1 MRRPVARVSLSPI
14 VAACLALSAT
24 LPLSPTARGMDRVR
38 AEANI
43 DAAVAKYGLTGK
55 GVLVALIDR
64 GIDWRNNDF
73 RNPDGTTRIAYIFD
87 LTDDT
92 GAFAAGNTY
101 GKGTLYTRQQ
111 INSALT
117 GGPTLATREALGH
130 GTATAGIS
138 AGNGRNSVGGKYR
151 GVAPEATLLIIKI
164 TADGTPAHDSEPAD
178 AAFYDPARIPI
189 ALDFVKDKALE
200 LGMPAA
206 MILNLG
212 STGSS
217 TDGTSSLARK
227 IDATV
232 GPGVPGLVFLTGPG
246 DQGGIANRAG
256 GNVAQGATEAIRI
269 QKGLAGSLVFDL
281 WYPGADRFD
290 VTIQTP
296 SGPFGPYF
304 SPATNADFATVS
316 NATLV
321 YYQLGSTRV
330 FDGVQNGK
338 RQIWL
343 RLDGPTGVYT
353 VQLRGTTVTTGRFD
367 ATLNPSAAF
376 TSANANFFQDHVA
389 PGAIWDGATARNN
402 VAPTDYVVR
411 TSWVDIDGVSRS
423 IAGQG
428 IVGQIWAGASTGPT
442 FDGRLGIDV
451 AAPGDSIFTTF
462 DPKSYYATFRSN
474 MIQDGGGL

>member
-1 MRRPVARVSLSPI
+1 
-14 VAACLALSAT
+14 
-24 LPLSPTARGMDRVR
+24 MDRVR